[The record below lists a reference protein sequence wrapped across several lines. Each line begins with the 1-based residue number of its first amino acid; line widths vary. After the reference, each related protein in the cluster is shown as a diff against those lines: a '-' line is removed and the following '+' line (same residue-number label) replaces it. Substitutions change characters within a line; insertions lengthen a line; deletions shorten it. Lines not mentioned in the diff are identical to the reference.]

1 MAGMSGLGD
10 AVLFLIGGSWRCP
23 FLMPSSLYS
32 FSFSFAFFSCTTQG
46 NRGFFFRPKLS
57 RLSLV
62 TRRTRKERVVRRTS
76 PDCIGVSGFMETM
89 NDWFGL
95 VCFSLL

>member
-32 FSFSFAFFSCTTQG
+32 FSFAFAFFSNIRC
-46 NRGFFFRPKLS
+46 K
-57 RLSLV
+57 V
-62 TRRTRKERVVRRTS
+62 
-76 PDCIGVSGFMETM
+76 IGVFIWSQHYGGFR
-89 NDWFGL
+89 
-95 VCFSLL
+95 S